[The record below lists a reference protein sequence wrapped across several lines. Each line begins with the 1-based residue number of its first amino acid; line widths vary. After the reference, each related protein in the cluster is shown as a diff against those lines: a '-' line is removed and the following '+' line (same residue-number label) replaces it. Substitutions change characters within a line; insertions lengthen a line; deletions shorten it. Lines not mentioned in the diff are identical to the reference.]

1 MRETEQKTT
10 GRFQI
15 GRTDARPP
23 RHAGCA
29 LGLLLLSITLP
40 AAAESPSSRVREY
53 VRVVD
58 RPFLRVGLTV
68 TVTDRRGHPVG
79 DLSRDEFRV
88 LEDGVEMELQDFG
101 LEGGRVDRPLSVA
114 VLLDLSRSMGSQI
127 RKVREAARAL
137 IEGMREGDEVMVA
150 RFNQQ
155 LTVLM
160 PFTGDPGSPAKALSR
175 LGRARGGTALFR
187 ALGEVVRDL
196 RTRKGRKVIL
206 VVSDGLDN
214 DIARDQHVLRSL
226 FLQDLLRLCFRT
238 ETVVYGIRPGIS
250 ASSWLPFEG
259 FVEETGG
266 RLLFSGGDLEHLFGR
281 LAEGFKS
288 QYYLA
293 YDIDPK
299 KSEGRRRRIRV
310 EVTRPDVV
318 VKAMRGYE
326 TPPSHVEVL
335 IADLEDDDV
344 GLRADAAYE
353 LGFLGDA
360 RAVPALERSLEDDDG
375 EVRRLAIGSL
385 VMLEATGAIPLI
397 VRRLGD
403 GVARVS
409 AAAEDA
415 LMMFGPDAISHL
427 VERVARGAGRR
438 RTNRTYLKAVRVLGR
453 VGDDRAVP
461 ALAAILEDSPWRV
474 RTEAACALG
483 DLGLSE
489 GIPPLRA
496 ALIDDSRTVRRE
508 AVRSIVAIA
517 GRDARLV
524 IEAYLAREKDPAL
537 RSAARALL
545 ERR

>member
-1 MRETEQKTT
+1 MT
-10 GRFQI
+10 GTR
-15 GRTDARPP
+15 RAL
-23 RHAGCA
+23 HAVCA
-29 LGLLLLSITLP
+29 LALLVLSNANLS
-40 AAAESPSSRVREY
+40 ADDSPPSRVREY

-58 RPFLRVGLTV
+58 RSFLRVGLTV
-68 TVTDRRGHPVG
+68 TVTDRRGNPVG
-79 DLSRDEFRV
+79 DLGRDEFRV
-88 LEDGVEMELQDFG
+88 LEDGVEMELQHFG

-114 VLLDLSRSMGSQI
+114 VLLDLSRSMGSQV
-127 RKVREAARAL
+127 RRVREAARAL

-150 RFNQQ
+150 RFNEQ
-155 LTVLM
+155 LTILM
-160 PFTGDPGSPAKALSR
+160 PFTGDPGAPAKSLKR

-187 ALGEVVRDL
+187 ALGEVVRDM
-196 RTRKGRKVIL
+196 RSRKGRKVIL

-214 DIARDQHVLRSL
+214 DVARDQHVLRSRV
-226 FLQDLLRLCFRT
+226 LQDLLRLCFRT

-266 RLLFSGGDLEHLFGR
+266 RLLFSGGDLERLFGR

-299 KSEGRRRRIRV
+299 ESAGRRRRIRV

-335 IADLEDDDV
+335 IDDLEDDDF
-344 GLRADAAYE
+344 GLRSDAAYE
-353 LGFLGDA
+353 LGFRGDA
-360 RAVPALERSLEDDDG
+360 RAVPALEISLQDEEE
-375 EVRRLAIGSL
+375 EVRRLAIESL
-385 VMLEATGAIPLI
+385 VRLEASDAIPLI

-403 GVARVS
+403 GAARVS
-409 AAAEDA
+409 AAAEEA
-415 LMMFGPDAISHL
+415 LMMFGPAAIPHL

-461 ALAAILEDSPWRV
+461 ALAAILDDAPWRV

-496 ALIDDSRTVRRE
+496 ALIDDSRSVRRE
-508 AVRSIVAIA
+508 AVRSIFAIG
-517 GRDARLV
+517 GREARPV
-524 IEAYLAREKDPAL
+524 IEAYLAGEKDPEL
-537 RSAARALL
+537 RSVARALL
-545 ERR
+545 ENRELPR